1 MDTVSQAIEVSDL
14 SAAEKQEANNDLE
27 LILKNS
33 PGAEGAARR
42 THGRLAKTGVVVRAV
57 YTDWVV
63 PLVAATVAEIMKN
76 G

>member
-1 MDTVSQAIEVSDL
+1 MDTVSQAIEGSDL
-14 SAAEKQEANNDLE
+14 SAAEKQEANDDLE
-27 LILKNS
+27 QILRNT

-42 THGRLAKTGVVVRAV
+42 THGHLAKTGVLVRAV

-63 PLVAATVAEIMKN
+63 PLLAATVAEIMKN